1 MDLHID
7 IDRTASTTLP
17 HQIGRAII
25 EMICDGTLT
34 QGARLPA
41 SRMLAER
48 LGVARLTVVEA
59 YQWLADQDYVASRR
73 GSRTV
78 VQDVRPLLAGHASAR
93 PAASEPPA
101 AVAPSTDGAT
111 IDFRAGRPDLRAF
124 PRKPWIAALNV
135 AVRTV
140 PLEVLDYGSPLGYA
154 PLRRALAAYLHRS
167 RGLNVDPQ
175 RIAITTGSAQ
185 AVDLVLRALPDHHEI
200 ILEHPGHLIVQE
212 LVAIHQIA
220 VSLIPVDRDG
230 MRTEFLKSDA
240 RPRIALV
247 TPSHQFPT
255 GCRMSLT
262 RRREL
267 ISWADRTQATIVEDD
282 YDSEFAYDGRPPI
295 PLAKLDE
302 TGRVVYMGTFS
313 KTLAPSLRLG
323 FMVMPER
330 LVEPVTALKLWADYG
345 GAIYP
350 QAALARWIESGV
362 FERHVQRMRSIYQA
376 RYDLLVRELT
386 RRLGDTV
393 RIPATRVGMHM
404 MIFVKCRRSAPEL
417 ASRTRRDGVVIYPI
431 DTGDGPARGGE
442 VALVLGFGNL
452 SDNEIV
458 QGVEVL
464 ARAILEP

>member
-7 IDRTASTTLP
+7 IDRAASTTLP

-25 EMICDGTLT
+25 EMICDGTLAR
-34 QGARLPA
+34 GARLPA
-41 SRMLAER
+41 SRALAER

-78 VQDVRPLLAGHASAR
+78 VQDVRPLLAGRAPK
-93 PAASEPPA
+93 PAEPEPPA
-101 AVAPSTDGAT
+101 VIPARADAVT

-124 PRKPWIAALNV
+124 PRKAWIAALNT

-140 PLEVLDYGSPLGYA
+140 PPEALDYGSPLGHG

-167 RGLNVDPQ
+167 RGLSVDPG

-185 AVDLVLRALPDHHEI
+185 TVDLVLRALSDHHEI
-200 ILEHPGHLIVQE
+200 IVEQPGHLIVQQ

-220 VSLIPVDRDG
+220 VSPIPVDSDG
-230 MRTEFLKSDA
+230 IRTALLKGDA
-240 RPRIALV
+240 RPRIVLV

-255 GCRMSLT
+255 GCRMSLA

-267 ISWADRTQATIVEDD
+267 ISWADRTGATIVEDD

-323 FMVMPER
+323 FMVMPKR
-330 LVEPVTALKLWADYG
+330 LVGPITALKIWADYG

-350 QAALARWIESGV
+350 QAALAGWIESGV
-362 FERHVQRMRSIYQA
+362 FERHVQRMRAVYQA

-386 RRLGDTV
+386 RRFGGAV
-393 RIPATRVGMHM
+393 RIPTTRVGMHL
-404 MIFVKCRRSAPEL
+404 MIYVKCRQPAADL
-417 ASRTRRDGVVIYPI
+417 VSRARRDGVVVYPI
-431 DTGDGPARGGE
+431 DAEGGAVRGGE
-442 VALVLGFGNL
+442 IALVLGFGNL
-452 SDNEIV
+452 SDREIV
-458 QGVEVL
+458 QGVESL
-464 ARAILEP
+464 ARAVLET